1 MLRVAREETMTQP
14 DLETDIAALLE
25 ETATAHS
32 VYEAES
38 LSGSDDQWPAWYA
51 AYLLEQGLRDRL
63 PRTISGDPDSLATRL
78 EELDAAFGRDDP
90 SGIGVRSTP
99 SDWWP
104 ASETPRLWITA
115 EVGEP
120 TEGGTWQMT
129 VTTTRSARPS

>member
-1 MLRVAREETMTQP
+1 VAREETMTQP
-14 DLETDIAALLE
+14 DLETDIAGLLE

-90 SGIGVRSTP
+90 SG
-99 SDWWP
+99 DWCSFYAERLV
-104 ASETPRLWITA
+104 ASERGVPA
-115 EVGEP
+115 VDHG
-120 TEGGTWQMT
+120 
-129 VTTTRSARPS
+129 